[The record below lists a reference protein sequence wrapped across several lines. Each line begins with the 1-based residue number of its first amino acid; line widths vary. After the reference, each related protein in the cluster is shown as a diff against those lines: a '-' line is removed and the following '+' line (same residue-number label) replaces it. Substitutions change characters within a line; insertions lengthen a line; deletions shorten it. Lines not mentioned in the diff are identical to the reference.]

1 MTIGI
6 LGWGSLLWECAPE
19 FDRWHTDWAYD
30 GPLLKIE
37 FSRVS
42 ATRLGALTLVID
54 NEFGAPTVVAW
65 CLSKRTKLEEA
76 VCDLRTREG
85 TTIDKIKCL
94 PIIPNVSPPAP
105 ASVSDPIEAW
115 ARGKNLS
122 AVIWTALTSNF
133 RRETNQAFSV
143 DAAVAY
149 LKGLPPDAKV
159 KAAEYIWRAPDFV
172 TTPLRTRMQVPPWF
186 TQG

>member
-1 MTIGI
+1 MAIAI

-19 FDRWHTDWAYD
+19 FDRWHTDWLYD
-30 GPLLKIE
+30 GPSLKIE

-54 NEFGAPTVVAW
+54 NECGTPAVVAW
-65 CLSKRTKLEEA
+65 CLTKRSKLEDA
-76 VCDLRTREG
+76 ICDLRAREG
-85 TTIDKIKCL
+85 TTVDKIRNL
-94 PIIPNVSPPAP
+94 AIITNAKPPAP

-115 ARGKNLS
+115 ARGKNLD

-133 RRETNQAFSV
+133 KRETNHAFSV

-149 LKGLPPDAKV
+149 LKRLPPDAKV
-159 KAAEYIWRAPDFV
+159 KAAEYIWRAPEFV
-172 TTPLRTRMQVPPWF
+172 KTPLRTAVQVPPWF
-186 TQG
+186 T